1 MIISLGF
8 TEEQYDALMQKTM
21 GAIRGS
27 LSNCSLSAQNILLKG
42 MADPN
47 HAADKKLGI
56 EKIGERYFAL
66 KKALK
71 KHEKEDFLKALPFNS
86 GYFMLFWCRC
96 NAEDLRTLLMNEK
109 DLYLRTT

>member
-1 MIISLGF
+1 
-8 TEEQYDALMQKTM
+8 
-21 GAIRGS
+21 
-27 LSNCSLSAQNILLKG
+27 

-96 NAEDLRTLLMNEK
+96 NAEDLRTLLMNEFQTGVIRCDDHHVRLAFSSVDAPDIE
-109 DLYLRTT
+109 DLIDTVYKAASKLL